1 MIPASRTI
9 ERHIRFGDRGAGVE
23 VGCTPERIDVPKGR
37 IPHIAKLMAL
47 AIRLDDLVR
56 SGTVTT
62 FADLARLGQVSR
74 ARITQ
79 ILNLVN
85 LAPDIQEAILFLPR
99 TERGR
104 AGVVLRDL
112 QPVAAVT
119 NWSKQRQIWAGFRRF
134 SPDFVTNGDKMAL
147 WG

>member
-1 MIPASRTI
+1 MIPTSRTI
-9 ERHIRFGDRGAGVE
+9 ERQIRFGDRGAGVE
-23 VGCTPERIDVPKGR
+23 TGSTPERIEVPKGR
-37 IPHIAKLMAL
+37 IPHVAKLMAL

-62 FADLARLGQVSR
+62 FAELARLGQVSR

-104 AGVVLRDL
+104 AGVILRDL
-112 QPVAAVT
+112 QPIAAEVD
-119 NWSKQRQIWAGFRRF
+119 WGKQRRMWARLA
-134 SPDFVTNGDKMAL
+134 S
-147 WG
+147 

>member
-1 MIPASRTI
+1 MIPTSRTI
-9 ERHIRFGDRGAGVE
+9 ERQIRFGDRSTGVE
-23 VGCTPERIDVPKGR
+23 AGSTPDRIDIPKGR
-37 IPHIAKLMAL
+37 LPHVAKLMAL

-62 FADLARLGQVSR
+62 FAELARLGQVSR

-104 AGVVLRDL
+104 AGIILRDL
-112 QPVAAVT
+112 QPVAAAVDW
-119 NWSKQRQIWAGFRRF
+119 NKQRRMWARLA
-134 SPDFVTNGDKMAL
+134 S
-147 WG
+147 

>member
-1 MIPASRTI
+1 MIPTSRTI
-9 ERHIRFGDRGAGVE
+9 ERQVRFGDRGAGVE
-23 VGCTPERIDVPKGR
+23 QGSTPDHIDVPKGR
-37 IPHIAKLMAL
+37 IPHVAKLMAL

-85 LAPDIQEAILFLPR
+85 LVPDIQEAILFLPR

-104 AGVVLRDL
+104 AAVILRDL
-112 QPVAAVT
+112 QPITAVT
-119 NWSKQRQIWAGFRRF
+119 KWAKQRQIWAGFRRF
-134 SPDFVTNGDKMAL
+134 
-147 WG
+147 